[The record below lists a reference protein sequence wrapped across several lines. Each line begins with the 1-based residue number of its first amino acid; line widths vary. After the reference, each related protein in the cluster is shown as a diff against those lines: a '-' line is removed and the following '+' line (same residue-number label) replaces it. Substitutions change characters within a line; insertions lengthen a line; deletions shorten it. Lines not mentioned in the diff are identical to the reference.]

1 MPACT
6 FFGHRDCPPCV
17 REMLQ
22 AALVTLIAQ
31 YGVDFFYIGC
41 QGKFDA
47 MARTLLRR
55 LCAEYPHIGYAVV
68 LPMLPRGRAG
78 NGCLDFS
85 DTIFPKKRLQA
96 CPRAFRL
103 HGATTG
109 CLRMPNMS
117 FLMLRMILAGLH
129 SICKRRSG
137 RGKRSS
143 IFRYRVARLPPHPG
157 ISPQICRKMR
167 KKTIDA
173 RIGMWYNSSVKRTSA
188 DCAVRAPAT
197 WGVRARGCRRWK
209 KR

>member
-85 DTIFPKKRLQA
+85 DTIFPEA
-96 CPRAFRL
+96 
-103 HGATTG
+103 
-109 CLRMPNMS
+109 
-117 FLMLRMILAGLH
+117 LAGVPPRF
-129 SICKRRSG
+129 SIARRNDWMLVHAEYVVSYVAHDFG
-137 RGKRSS
+137 GAAQYMQKAIRQGKT
-143 IFRYRVARLPPHPG
+143 VVNL
-157 ISPQICRKMR
+157 
-167 KKTIDA
+167 
-173 RIGMWYNSSVKRTSA
+173 SVS
-188 DCAVRAPAT
+188 CGAPAAAS
-197 WGVRARGCRRWK
+197 WHFPPNSPENAQK
-209 KR
+209 ND

>member
-55 LCAEYPHIGYAVV
+55 LCAGYPHIGYAVV

-85 DTIFPKKRLQA
+85 DTIFPKSACRRAPALFDCTAQRLDA
-96 CPRAFRL
+96 CACRICR
-103 HGATTG
+103 
-109 CLRMPNMS
+109 
-117 FLMLRMILAGLH
+117 FLSLRMILAGLH

-143 IFRYRVARLPPHPG
+143 IFLLCAARLPLLPWH
-157 ISPQICRKMR
+157 SPQIRRKMR

-173 RIGMWYNSSVKRTSA
+173 RIRMWYNSSVKRTPA
-188 DCAVRAPAT
+188 DCAARAPAT